1 MNYKYR
7 EKFSHYLQ
15 RSPFDQTEQSVSNF
29 CIQLYPVIQIRLRR
43 HIEIISQHSTDIPKR
58 RCRSNRCCKWSRFSF
73 KNCSLKISCGSLAL
87 LKPIVRPS
95 FASVE
100 ITPNNNNITF
110 ARITRVRSRLGN
122 ATPLPSSKPH
132 IFLARLRMVIRF
144 RARMTMRRGL

>member
-100 ITPNNNNITF
+100 ITGRRIIITLL
-110 ARITRVRSRLGN
+110 SRELLVSDLGL
-122 ATPLPSSKPH
+122 ATPPLSPLPSP
-132 IFLARLRMVIRF
+132 IFFLRDYEW
-144 RARMTMRRGL
+144 